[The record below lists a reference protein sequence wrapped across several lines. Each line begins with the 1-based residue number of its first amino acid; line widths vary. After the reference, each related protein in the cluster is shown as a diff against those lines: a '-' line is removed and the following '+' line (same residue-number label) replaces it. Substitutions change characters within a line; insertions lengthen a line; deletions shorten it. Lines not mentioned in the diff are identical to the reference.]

1 MFNIKDVFTVH
12 PKAAAP
18 DVTAIGYTLDDVYD
32 TYSVGK
38 LTAYKYCKWL
48 FQQCNGYDFCIT
60 SANTFTFTVMFD
72 FINPEDNRL
81 MRAVITK
88 AYNHAYYL
96 D

>member
-1 MFNIKDVFTVH
+1 MSAIIDFKRNFTIH

-18 DVTAIGYTLDDVYD
+18 IVRAIGYTLDDV
-32 TYSVGK
+32 
-38 LTAYKYCKWL
+38 
-48 FQQCNGYDFCIT
+48 YDFCIT

-88 AYNHAYYL
+88 VYNHAYYL